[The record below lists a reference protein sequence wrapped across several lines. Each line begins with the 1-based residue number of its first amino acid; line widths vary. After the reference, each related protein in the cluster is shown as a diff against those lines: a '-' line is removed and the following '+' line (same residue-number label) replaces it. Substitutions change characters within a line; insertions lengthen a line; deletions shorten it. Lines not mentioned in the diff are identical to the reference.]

1 MLPDNGGEMENIMEI
16 GIVGLG
22 LIGGSLAKAISQN
35 TDHTVYGM
43 DISDTVVK
51 KAVLVDAI
59 EQPLTDE
66 LLPQCDIVIVALYP
80 QATIDYVKAHADL
93 FKKDSIVLD
102 CGGVKGVV
110 CDALMPLA
118 EEKGFLFVGGH
129 PMAGLEHS
137 GFTYAKKSLFNNA
150 SMIFTP
156 TKGPI
161 ESMETLKNLFTS
173 IGFTNIEIATPQDH
187 DRKIAFTSQLAHV
200 VSNAYI
206 KSPTATE
213 HMGFSAGS
221 YKDLTRVAKLNEDM
235 WTELFLE
242 NPDNLSREID
252 GIIEELA
259 KYSNAIKAG
268 DAAALR
274 ELLKDGREKK
284 AIIDGEIF

>member
-1 MLPDNGGEMENIMEI
+1 MEI

-35 TDHTVYGM
+35 TDHTVYGT
-43 DISDTVVK
+43 DLSEQVVK
-51 KAVLVDAI
+51 KAVLVNAI
-59 EQPLTDE
+59 EQQLTDE

-80 QATIDYVKAHADL
+80 QATIEYVKEHAHL
-93 FKKDSIVLD
+93 FRKESIVVD
-102 CGGVKGVV
+102 CGGIKKLV
-110 CDALMPLA
+110 CDTLIPLA
-118 EEKGFLFVGGH
+118 EENGFLFVGGH

-161 ESMETLKNLFTS
+161 ESMEKLKELFTS
-173 IGFTNIEIATPQDH
+173 IGFTNIEISTAEEH

-206 KSPTATE
+206 KSPTALE
-213 HMGFSAGS
+213 HSGFSAGS
-221 YKDLTRVAKLNEDM
+221 YKDLTRVAKLNEVM

-242 NPDNLSREID
+242 NADNLAAEID
-252 GIIEELA
+252 TLIGNLQQ
-259 KYSNAIKAG
+259 YSTAIRER
-268 DAAALR
+268 DAETLCA
-274 ELLKDGREKK
+274 LLKDGREKK
-284 AIIDGEIF
+284 ALIDGEIF